1 MRRKFQEDCKD
12 LFQRGLMFYV
22 CIFGILEWGSLCSKG
37 LPPSSATGFFCL
49 KNNCLKKLCPE
60 GTQTHIL
67 SHQKHNMGNHW
78 SINIALYQFASI
90 AVNRFSQRLNN
101 KCRSSDSTCWSST
114 VSISYQL
121 MWSWI
126 RHYSLLL
133 LHFLRSYFFDH
144 GTDPVGFLDHQRELQ
159 QELWD
164 YFDWHVNHWNRSWHR
179 MS

>member
-49 KNNCLKKLCPE
+49 KNNCLKNLAQRGLRPTFYSTKNIIWVTTGPSILPYISLPLC
-60 GTQTHIL
+60 
-67 SHQKHNMGNHW
+67 
-78 SINIALYQFASI
+78 I

-101 KCRSSDSTCWSST
+101 KCRSSDIACWLST
-114 VSISYQL
+114 VSITYQL
-121 MWSWI
+121 TRSWI
-126 RHYSLLL
+126 RQYSLLL
-133 LHFLRSYFFDH
+133 LHLLRSYFFDH

-164 YFDWHVNHWNRSWHR
+164 YFDWHVNH
-179 MS
+179 